1 MKVNLGKYNKNSDYR
16 KIKVTIEDFD
26 TWSLD
31 HSLAYIILPALMQLK
46 KEKMGVPSQFV
57 SDVGGADY
65 DSQDS
70 FDFYKETHNESFD
83 IACKGWEDTLD
94 KMIWSFQQLV
104 FDNWEAQYQH
114 GTPEYDWSS
123 AEDYVDPNTGKT
135 EKTYRMLDKNP
146 TEHWTDY
153 EGMRLHEERIQEGL
167 ELFGKY
173 YRHLWD

>member
-1 MKVNLGKYNKNSDYR
+1 MKINLRKYKKTGQRQIDVN
-16 KIKVTIEDFD
+16 IEKFD

-31 HSLAYIILPALMQLK
+31 HSLAYIILPALLQLK
-46 KEKMGVPSQFV
+46 ATKHGIPHEFV
-57 SDVGGADY
+57 AEVGGADY

-70 FDFYKETHNESFD
+70 FDFYKETHSESFD
-83 IACKGWEDTLD
+83 IACKRWDDVLD

-104 FDNWEAQYQH
+104 FDDWESQYSH
-114 GTPEYDWSS
+114 GKSEYDWQPLT
-123 AEDYVDPNTGKT
+123 DYVDPTTGKT
-135 EKTYRMLDKNP
+135 EKTYKMVDKNP